1 MKAGQIMTDQE
12 LQDEARRAIEGTT
25 QADVADALGRAPST
39 ISQALS
45 PPAKSRY
52 AGTLREI
59 VEHFTEYRVV
69 TKNAHHIEN

>member
-1 MKAGQIMTDQE
+1 VPPC
-12 LQDEARRAIEGTT
+12 ARGYRPRR
-25 QADVADALGRAPST
+25 LRGRAPST

-45 PPAKSRY
+45 PPAQSRY